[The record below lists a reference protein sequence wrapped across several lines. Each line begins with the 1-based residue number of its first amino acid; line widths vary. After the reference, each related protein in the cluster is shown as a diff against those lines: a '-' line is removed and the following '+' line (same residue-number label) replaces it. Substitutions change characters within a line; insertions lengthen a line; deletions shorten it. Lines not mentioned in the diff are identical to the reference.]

1 MHKRSLQVFT
11 SSLKIVNQR
20 VTYKKAPIPILEK
33 VRFKDIQSAYQRLL
47 DIDGLHECVIIQTC
61 NRVEIFSISE
71 SESPELSPQVLT
83 FWMNEVGVA
92 EHELRGFLDSSAGD
106 EALEHLL
113 RLACGLESMI
123 VGEDQILG
131 QVKDAYEIARHH
143 AAAGKQCQL
152 IFERAIRVGAKVRA
166 FTKINKGSVSVGT
179 AAVDIAEQLLG
190 ELQHRKT
197 LLIGAGEM
205 AITVAKALIAR
216 GQSDIYVASRTYE
229 RAKAFTEVVGGH
241 PIEFVEAIEK
251 LEEMNLVITATSA
264 PYYLLTYEMVAA
276 SYKRGAHHLVIFD
289 LSNPRNV
296 EDRVK
301 ELPNVRL
308 LNIDWLRSFADQN
321 LGSRLREV
329 RKVESIIKTELDLL
343 RMLIRRQ
350 TVEPQIASIFRSAET
365 TRREELQ
372 RALSMLDGIGQEEAD
387 VIDRMTQ
394 VLVRRLLSR
403 PALEMRDA
411 AEEGDFH
418 LVSAARE
425 LFGEAAGKPT

>member
-1 MHKRSLQVFT
+1 M
-11 SSLKIVNQR
+11 
-20 VTYKKAPIPILEK
+20 
-33 VRFKDIQSAYQRLL
+33 RFKDVQSAYQKLL
-47 DIDGLHECVIIQTC
+47 DIDGLDECVIVQTC

-71 SESPELSPQVLT
+71 SEYPELSPQVQA
-83 FWMNEVGVA
+83 FWTDEVGFP
-92 EHELRGFLDSSAGD
+92 EHELRGFLETSAGD

-131 QVKDAYEIARHH
+131 QVKDAYEIARHYG
-143 AAAGKQCQL
+143 AADKQSQL
-152 IFERAIRVGAKVRA
+152 IFERATRVGSKARA
-166 FTKINKGSVSVGT
+166 FTRINKGSVSVGT
-179 AAVDIAEQLLG
+179 AAVEIAGQLLG
-190 ELQHRKT
+190 ELQHRKV

-205 AITVAKALIAR
+205 AITIAKALIAR

-229 RAKAFTEVVGGH
+229 RARAFTEVVGGH

-251 LEEMNLVITATSA
+251 LEQMDLVITATSA

-276 SYKRGAHHLVIFD
+276 SCKRGARHLVIFD

-329 RKVESIIKTELDLL
+329 QKVESIIKTELDML
-343 RMLIRRQ
+343 RMLIKRE
-350 TVEPQIASIFRSAET
+350 TVEPQIASIFRSAED
-365 TRREELQ
+365 TRRKELQ
-372 RALSMLDGIGQEEAD
+372 RALSRLDGIGQEEGE

-403 PALEMRDA
+403 PALQMRTA
-411 AEEGDFH
+411 AQDGDFD
-418 LVSAARE
+418 LVSVARK
-425 LFGEAAGKPT
+425 LFGEAVGNPT